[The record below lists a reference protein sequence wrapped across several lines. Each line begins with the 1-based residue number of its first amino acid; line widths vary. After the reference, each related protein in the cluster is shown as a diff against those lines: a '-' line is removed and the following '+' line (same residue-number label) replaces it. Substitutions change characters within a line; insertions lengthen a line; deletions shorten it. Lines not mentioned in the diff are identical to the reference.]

1 MLTVYKIYTYC
12 TCICYSSLKV
22 RHCALCGGCIPL
34 QCVRTVIDSYCDW
47 FDNTTGRT
55 TQLTMLKILYNI
67 FSVFM
72 NRRLPQSVLPLTVS
86 NFFMY
91 CSVLKF
97 SGHTLYVFRI
107 IIRVTFSF
115 LNKLEV
121 RYLTIA
127 RCPTK
132 TVSSCTF
139 YDKILDTVA
148 SFSLRLHN
156 GHILLQWPE
165 ISIYKRV
172 KNSKFLRGHALRP
185 SSADRHLFSK
195 YILLLQILT

>member
-1 MLTVYKIYTYC
+1 MWSYVLMLTVYKIYTYC

-107 IIRVTFSF
+107 NIRVVFSF
-115 LNKLEV
+115 WTNLKCV
-121 RYLTIA
+121 
-127 RCPTK
+127 
-132 TVSSCTF
+132 V
-139 YDKILDTVA
+139 
-148 SFSLRLHN
+148 
-156 GHILLQWPE
+156 
-165 ISIYKRV
+165 
-172 KNSKFLRGHALRP
+172 
-185 SSADRHLFSK
+185 
-195 YILLLQILT
+195 LLLHDVPLKRSAVVPFMIKYLIQ

>member
-1 MLTVYKIYTYC
+1 
-12 TCICYSSLKV
+12 
-22 RHCALCGGCIPL
+22 
-34 QCVRTVIDSYCDW
+34 
-47 FDNTTGRT
+47 
-55 TQLTMLKILYNI
+55 
-67 FSVFM
+67 M

-148 SFSLRLHN
+148 SFSLRLHKHGGMN
-156 GHILLQWPE
+156 KILKSKILLQWPE